1 MGSDG
6 VGPRS
11 AAMCLGKTTFRSR
24 LETFTNDG
32 RYIGLKRE
40 ERDMMGGILAHYMNV
55 KQLWKVELVK
65 RKEWLGKRMEPLPPM
80 ELI

>member
-55 KQLWKVELVK
+55 KQL
-65 RKEWLGKRMEPLPPM
+65 
-80 ELI
+80 